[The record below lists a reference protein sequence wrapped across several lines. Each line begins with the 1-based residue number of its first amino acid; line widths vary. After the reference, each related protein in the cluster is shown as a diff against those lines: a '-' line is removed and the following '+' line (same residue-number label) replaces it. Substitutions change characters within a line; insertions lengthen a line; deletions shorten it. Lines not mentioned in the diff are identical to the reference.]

1 MEEAGTSGDSKVLV
15 SIRKGREEF
24 EFVEE
29 FESRRTGIASGV
41 PVRR

>member
-1 MEEAGTSGDSKVLV
+1 MEEVGILGDSKVLV

-29 FESRRTGIASGV
+29 FESRRIGIANGV
-41 PVRR
+41 FVRR